1 MINAHDV
8 KYSNIVN
15 TLSRTLLFFHF
26 WFLPLMYSLNF
37 IFASLTR
44 TNSKWKTMRKKT
56 SIICPLKIHVI
67 DENWHNV
74 QFSRCKAVAL
84 NKKISTTLGSC
95 LSFTFTTSQ
104 LVQYYQNQ
112 TFFMLSWN
120 IIKLS
125 ERPIFLILQRP
136 LHGSTATARAKIRI

>member
-67 DENWHNV
+67 DENWHTV
-74 QFSRCKAVAL
+74 QFSRCNAVVL
-84 NKKISTTLGSC
+84 NKKISTT

-136 LHGSTATARAKIRI
+136 LHGSTATARAKIKL

>member
-26 WFLPLMYSLNF
+26 WFLPLMYSLHF

-67 DENWHNV
+67 DENWHTV
-74 QFSRCKAVAL
+74 QFSRCNAVVL
-84 NKKISTTLGSC
+84 NKKISTT

-136 LHGSTATARAKIRI
+136 LHGSTATARAKIKL